1 MDINSSLEAWL
12 FFELSMSNSLS
23 INDNYIDQFLIIPN
37 PVENNFVIKS
47 NTANYNYVLYDSKG
61 VKLIEGEESV
71 IDMLNKPSGAYFL
84 KIYSQDGVTTKKII
98 KQ

>member
-1 MDINSSLEAWL
+1 MIIRVANA
-12 FFELSMSNSLS
+12 SLS
-23 INDNYIDQFLIIPN
+23 INDNYVNQFLIIPN
-37 PVENNFVIKS
+37 PVNDNFVIKS

-71 IDMLNKPSGAYFL
+71 INMLNKPSGTYFL
-84 KIYSQDGVTTKKII
+84 KIHSKDGITTKKII